1 MKRQMIRRS
10 LGILLAIVSI
20 VSLDFTAVSAQATE
34 GIAASLQ
41 SKVAN
46 SDSAEA
52 GKGAPSSAGAAAA
65 LAALEADTATTTTT
79 EVVEEETAVVIPQ
92 NNTVVVNGVITK
104 TTLDGHY
111 YAYSIPGLAVV
122 SSLADLQKQANFM
135 VLEYFFVSTWDL
147 YKYTAPQAVETM
159 DIIAKSQN
167 AELGATFQM
176 TVSRYFSTK
185 VYPYENDEMQVTTK
199 VSIPTAF
206 RSENNTYAMVYV
218 KNGGAY
224 EILPDLDDEPTT
236 ITYNAHAGT
245 GAYGIIKYLD
255 R

>member
-1 MKRQMIRRS
+1 MKRQIVRRS
-10 LGILLAIVSI
+10 IGLLLTILSVLAFD
-20 VSLDFTAVSAQATE
+20 LTAVTAHANE

-41 SKVAN
+41 SKIAN
-46 SDSAEA
+46 ADV
-52 GKGAPSSAGAAAA
+52 APSSAGAAAA
-65 LAALEADTATTTTT
+65 LAALEAEAATTATTET
-79 EVVEEETAVVIPQ
+79 EEAEEEKIEIPQ
-92 NNTVVVNGVITK
+92 NNTVVVNGNIIK
-104 TTLDGHY
+104 STLDGHY

-122 SSLADLQKQANFM
+122 SSLADLQRQANFM

-147 YKYTAPQAVETM
+147 FDYTAPLAVETM
-159 DIIAKSQN
+159 DIVARSQN

-176 TVSRYFSTK
+176 TVNRYFSTK
-185 VYPYENDEMQVTTK
+185 VYPLVNDEMQITTK

-206 RSENNTYAMVYV
+206 RAEKNTYAMVYV

-236 ITYNAHAGT
+236 VTFNAHAGT

>member
-1 MKRQMIRRS
+1 MKRHLIARS
-10 LGILLAIVSI
+10 IGILLAITSI
-20 VSLDFTAVSAQATE
+20 FALDFTSVSAQATE
-34 GIAASLQ
+34 GIATSL
-41 SKVAN
+41 KTKA
-46 SDSAEA
+46 DS
-52 GKGAPSSAGAAAA
+52 
-65 LAALEADTATTTTT
+65 
-79 EVVEEETAVVIPQ
+79 VEEEETKEVIPQ
-92 NNTVVVNGVITK
+92 NNTVVVNGNIIK
-104 TTLDGHY
+104 TTLDGNY
-111 YAYSIPGLAVV
+111 FAYSIPGLAVV
-122 SSLADLQKQANFM
+122 SSLADLQKQADFM

-147 YKYTAPQAVETM
+147 YDYTAPLSVETM
-159 DIIAKSQN
+159 DVIARSQN

-206 RSENNTYAMVYV
+206 RSEKNTYAMVYV

-224 EILPDLDDEPTT
+224 EILPDLDDEPST
-236 ITYNAHAGT
+236 ITFNAHAGT